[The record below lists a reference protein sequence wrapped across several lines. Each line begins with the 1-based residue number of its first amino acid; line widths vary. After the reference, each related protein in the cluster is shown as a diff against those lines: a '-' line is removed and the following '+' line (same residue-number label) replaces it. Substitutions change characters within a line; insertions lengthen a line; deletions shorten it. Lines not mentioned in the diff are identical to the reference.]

1 MIEYLDR
8 QSKGKVETVDKKFIH
23 RINDKHFKQ
32 LKNSID
38 FVNQSKLEEEADR
51 EIMENAAL
59 DKNEYEM
66 PKVNIGN
73 LAYESKV
80 TKHVL
85 NMLRPLHPEYSSDDI
100 TRAVKEIF
108 SEEGSRQRRVDEI
121 ARGTLDV
128 LMGNPRPKKK
138 KAVPKSKPLSK
149 NICDYIS
156 LDNT

>member
-1 MIEYLDR
+1 
-8 QSKGKVETVDKKFIH
+8 
-23 RINDKHFKQ
+23 
-32 LKNSID
+32 
-38 FVNQSKLEEEADR
+38 
-51 EIMENAAL
+51 MENAAL

-85 NMLRPLHPEYSSDDI
+85 NMIRPLHPE
-100 TRAVKEIF
+100 
-108 SEEGSRQRRVDEI
+108 
-121 ARGTLDV
+121 
-128 LMGNPRPKKK
+128 
-138 KAVPKSKPLSK
+138 SKHLSK

>member
-1 MIEYLDR
+1 MIEYLDSK
-8 QSKGKVETVDKKFIH
+8 SKGKTETIDKKFIH

-51 EIMENAAL
+51 EIMANAAL

-80 TKHVL
+80 TKQVL
-85 NMLRPLHPEYSSDDI
+85 NMIRPLHPEYSSDDI
-100 TRAVKEIF
+100 TRAVKEIL

-121 ARGTLDV
+121 ARV
-128 LMGNPRPKKK
+128 LLMFLWKIHVQRRKRLFR
-138 KAVPKSKPLSK
+138 KANLYRRTSVITSR
-149 NICDYIS
+149 
-156 LDNT
+156 

>member
-1 MIEYLDR
+1 
-8 QSKGKVETVDKKFIH
+8 
-23 RINDKHFKQ
+23 
-32 LKNSID
+32 
-38 FVNQSKLEEEADR
+38 
-51 EIMENAAL
+51 MENATL

-128 LMGNPRPKKK
+128 FMGNPRPKKK

>member
-8 QSKGKVETVDKKFIH
+8 KSKGKTEKIDKKFIH
-23 RINDKHFKQ
+23 RTNDKHFKQ

-73 LAYESKV
+73 LTYESKV

-85 NMLRPLHPEYSSDDI
+85 NMIRPLHPEYSSDDI
-100 TRAVKEIF
+100 TRAVKEIL
-108 SEEGSRQRRVDEI
+108 SEEGSR
-121 ARGTLDV
+121 
-128 LMGNPRPKKK
+128 
-138 KAVPKSKPLSK
+138 
-149 NICDYIS
+149 
-156 LDNT
+156 

>member
-1 MIEYLDR
+1 
-8 QSKGKVETVDKKFIH
+8 
-23 RINDKHFKQ
+23 
-32 LKNSID
+32 
-38 FVNQSKLEEEADR
+38 
-51 EIMENAAL
+51 MENAAL

-108 SEEGSRQRRVDEI
+108 F
-121 ARGTLDV
+121 
-128 LMGNPRPKKK
+128 
-138 KAVPKSKPLSK
+138 
-149 NICDYIS
+149 
-156 LDNT
+156 